1 MRHKNNVRQFG
12 KTPSHRS
19 AMFSNMVASL
29 YLNESIVTTKQKAKQ
44 LKKISE
50 KFITKARKNIKLPET
65 EVGKK
70 LHNKRLVLKF
80 IKDEDAV
87 KKLFDDIAPRFA
99 NRNGGYTRIYL
110 LGKRLG
116 DSAEMALIELV
127 EKKVVPKKETAK
139 DKTSKE
145 KSAKE
150 KEKPEKE
157 IKTKEKKE
165 SKDKKEKTDKK
176 EKKDK
181 KDKKEKKG
189 KA

>member
-1 MRHKNNVRQFG
+1 MRHKNNVRQLG
-12 KTPSHRS
+12 RTPAHRS

-29 YLNESIVTTKQKAKQ
+29 YLNESVVTTKQKAKE

-50 KFITKARKNIKLPET
+50 KLITKARKNIKLPET

-80 IKDEDAV
+80 VKDEDAV
-87 KKLFDDIAPRFA
+87 KKLFDEIAPRFA

-127 EKKVVPKKETAK
+127 EKKVAVKKETEK

-145 KSAKE
+145 KTS

-157 IKTKEKKE
+157 KIAKNKKE
-165 SKDKKEKTDKK
+165 SKDKKDKAVKK
-176 EKKDK
+176 EKKE
-181 KDKKEKKG
+181 KEK
-189 KA
+189 